1 MLVSGQ
7 TPHGCT
13 RQLSTTPTG
22 RYSPPYGDAMKYKVI
37 LPVIND
43 LPALTTVAASVDAP
57 DSEQAL
63 KLAMSAAVALGWDL
77 DNDRAASVEYPD
89 LWTIST
95 RTCKSYCGACT

>member
-1 MLVSGQ
+1 
-7 TPHGCT
+7 
-13 RQLSTTPTG
+13 
-22 RYSPPYGDAMKYKVI
+22 MKYKVI
-37 LPVIND
+37 LPVTND

-95 RTCKSYCGACT
+95 PTERYP